1 MNIIMTKSNIDFFKC
16 TPIKTFCILNLNVF
30 CCNWLIIQIYNFLFS
45 CSNPDISILKCAI
58 LFGKTFQESC
68 YIMYWIYFNC
78 VTEKSLTL
86 VNHLIHHCL
95 YTHTCSAFKSQFNNH
110 MTSLFSGKQIKQIM
124 SWSWEVGRQNEFN
137 NQLFSVNW
145 TSFED
150 KYNNNTL
157 ASKTDHWQY
166 SQ

>member
-1 MNIIMTKSNIDFFKC
+1 MIFLLYSNQKFLHFK
-16 TPIKTFCILNLNVF
+16 FECILF
-30 CCNWLIIQIYNFLFS
+30 IWLIIQIYNFLSS
-45 CSNPDISILKCAI
+45 CSNLDISTLKFAI
-58 LFGKTFQESC
+58 LFGKTLQESC
-68 YIMYWIYFNC
+68 YIMYIMYWIYFKF

-86 VNHLIHHCL
+86 VNYWIHHSL
-95 YTHTCSAFKSQFNNH
+95 YTYTCSAFKSQFNNH
-110 MTSLFSGKQIKQIM
+110 MTSLFSGKQIKQFNM
-124 SWSWEVGRQNEFN
+124 SWSWEVGRKNEFN
-137 NQLFSVNW
+137 NQLLIVGW